1 LANPVDNANYIA
13 IAGVIA
19 TALGALVTWL
29 VMRRQFASKKLS
41 YFYRIEPIIRS
52 DDEDLARD
60 LKVYYRGEELP
71 SPTLLTVDIANI
83 GLSAIENAKVVI
95 SLPDATYL
103 IPGYFVDVPTGYY
116 MLWNVKRTD
125 AEECTVELEH
135 INPKQVARLRLLMD
149 GVPNGEPR
157 ISCAMPNV
165 TCTRAN
171 AKISMFAQVVVEMV
185 APQARGILGPLNQ
198 AGITAGSEA
207 IRSLIQRGR
216 K

>member
-1 LANPVDNANYIA
+1 MANPVDNANYIA

-207 IRSLIQRGR
+207 IRGGNASR
-216 K
+216 